1 MAKKKTTVRKST
13 RQSTYPHRNSTTNSK
28 AASVSPSNASS
39 PSPPPQSDNHHHH
52 HQHHHAH
59 TVSSS
64 SSSSASSPTS
74 PAAMTTCGSSSSSRR
89 KGLPRRSPS
98 QNDPSKGIV
107 FSFRFQ
113 NDPGLS
119 MAVDIRSYDQQFGPP
134 DPDSFEKA
142 DSKTAGPSAGSSS
155 LSLAGSHALLHKS
168 ADDTIKAGSIQGGA
182 AGGVVRMNGGHWS
195 SDPTAYKNS
204 NVYDQTRNLLILHT
218 RKPSPQ
224 AAPSGSSRAE
234 SGVSPTTTTA
244 AAGAQASTITTTAT
258 TVTKGAVTPVSTSSS
273 ALSNNNHSA
282 AFHPYRTQ
290 RRSSTSSSS
299 QSSSPTSSF
308 LSTPALSQTGSSSSS
323 SYASSSS
330 VSSSPSSPTSPR
342 SLSSPSVSRQQL
354 TKCGGDSGL
363 PMPLTLDALSAAQ
376 SSTRF
381 LNVRGLGGASRGR
394 RMQVIL
400 VS

>member
-13 RQSTYPHRNSTTNSK
+13 RQSTYPHRSSTTNSK

-39 PSPPPQSDNHHHH
+39 PSPPPQSDNHHHS
-52 HQHHHAH
+52 H
-59 TVSSS
+59 TAASS

-134 DPDSFEKA
+134 DPDSCEKA
-142 DSKTAGPSAGSSS
+142 DSKAAGPSAGSS

-168 ADDTIKAGSIQGGA
+168 ADDTIKVGSIHGGA

-195 SDPTAYKNS
+195 SDPTAYRNS

-224 AAPSGSSRAE
+224 AVPSGPSQAE
-234 SGVSPTTTTA
+234 SGVSLITTTA
-244 AAGAQASTITTTAT
+244 VAGAQASTMATTAMT
-258 TVTKGAVTPVSTSSS
+258 ATKGAVEPVTTSSS
-273 ALSNNNHSA
+273 SPSNSSHPA

-290 RRSSTSSSS
+290 RRS
-299 QSSSPTSSF
+299 
-308 LSTPALSQTGSSSSS
+308 
-323 SYASSSS
+323 
-330 VSSSPSSPTSPR
+330 
-342 SLSSPSVSRQQL
+342 SRQQL

-363 PMPLTLDALSAAQ
+363 PMPQTLDALNSAQ